1 VILSLSLQK
10 AQKYAKALEKRRAE
24 FTTAEQSINV
34 TDDQEMEVN
43 RQLKELTEETTT
55 SANDKMQ
62 LENDLKAAMAPVKSK
77 ERERGLLSRE
87 LAQEKKKHV
96 SAVRRL
102 EQARRQILESQGN
115 VAEEE
120 RVRTRRIAQT
130 ENDLA
135 RARDQVEPLKEEVTK
150 HLRNYQDIEPAV
162 QQAKETM
169 DGTERQLAGVQQ
181 KMNAMQQE
189 SRDGMAALVVFGSK
203 CKALYEVRDIIVI
216 GNARYRLHYDGILTC
231 NMLRFTCHFLHT
243 GCPKGR
249 KGKKVPRPRRRSR
262 WNVCQ
267 DRQWQGELCQNCRI
281 GHRSW
286 CPR

>member
-1 VILSLSLQK
+1 
-10 AQKYAKALEKRRAE
+10 
-24 FTTAEQSINV
+24 
-34 TDDQEMEVN
+34 MEVN
-43 RQLKELTEETTT
+43 RQLKELTEEATT

-87 LAQEKKKHV
+87 LAQEKKKHA

-189 SRDGMAALVVFGSK
+189 SRDGMASLALFGSK
-203 CKALYEVRDIIVI
+203 CKALYEVRDISVI
-216 GNARYRLHYDGILTC
+216 STVLVSH
-231 NMLRFTCHFLHT
+231 
-243 GCPKGR
+243 P
-249 KGKKVPRPRRRSR
+249 
-262 WNVCQ
+262 
-267 DRQWQGELCQNCRI
+267 
-281 GHRSW
+281 
-286 CPR
+286 